1 VLNLQIDHVTVAG
14 SDLALLQR
22 AFAEA
27 GLPTDYGGLHSNGV
41 THMALLGFE
50 DGSYLELIST
60 VKAGAPS
67 PWWPRQIVE
76 DGGPCAWCARVDDL
90 AAECARLSGLGILVQ
105 GPTSFH
111 RERPDGARV
120 EWDLAFLGTGERGAV
135 LPFLIQDRT
144 PRELRVR
151 PSAGVAATGLTGVA
165 AVVIVVKD
173 LVWTMELFRQV
184 YGWPARET
192 RPDPALEG
200 TIVHFKG
207 TPVVLATPSHAAS
220 WLTRRLT
227 RFGES
232 PAAFLLRSRDLAASA
247 KRLPARE
254 GTWLNRRAL
263 WLDPDRVCGMRLGI
277 IT

>member
-1 VLNLQIDHVTVAG
+1 
-14 SDLALLQR
+14 
-22 AFAEA
+22 
-27 GLPTDYGGLHSNGV
+27 
-41 THMALLGFE
+41 MALLGFE

-90 AAECARLSGLGILVQ
+90 AAECARLSGLGIPVQ

-207 TPVVLATPSHAAS
+207 TPVML
-220 WLTRRLT
+220 
-227 RFGES
+227 
-232 PAAFLLRSRDLAASA
+232 
-247 KRLPARE
+247 
-254 GTWLNRRAL
+254 RRAGVR
-263 WLDPDRVCGMRLGI
+263 PDRVRGVVAHATPHALRGIARRVSAAESRPGGLGQAAPRSGRHVAQPAGAVARPRPGVRHAARHHHLTGI
-277 IT
+277 LSVEVA